1 VFHNFSSGLLPII
14 FIQYPKQ
21 IHSGKN
27 MNISYKSLSLIC
39 GLLLCSA
46 PNHGSPSNK
55 GDKQHMMNEANVITT
70 DSGLKYIDTLEG
82 TGACPV
88 AGKTV
93 VVHYTG
99 TLENGKKFDSSVDRG
114 QPFRFPIGQ
123 GVVIKGWDEGVM
135 SMKVGGK
142 RKLIIPADLGYG
154 SREIP
159 GVIPANST
167 LLFDV
172 ELIAIE

>member
-1 VFHNFSSGLLPII
+1 
-14 FIQYPKQ
+14 
-21 IHSGKN
+21 
-27 MNISYKSLSLIC
+27 MNILLKSLSLVC
-39 GLLLCSA
+39 TLTLCVAS
-46 PNHGSPSNK
+46 NYGNPSHK
-55 GDKQHMMNEANVITT
+55 QGDKKQMINEASVITT
-70 DSGLKYIDTLEG
+70 DSGLKYIDTQEG

-88 AGKTV
+88 AGKIV

-99 TLENGKKFDSSVDRG
+99 TLENGNKFDSSVDRG

-142 RKLIIPADLGYG
+142 RKLIVPADLGYG
-154 SREIP
+154 AREIP

-167 LLFDV
+167 LIFDV

>member
-1 VFHNFSSGLLPII
+1 MATPSYATS
-14 FIQYPKQ
+14 KQ
-21 IHSGKN
+21 ST
-27 MNISYKSLSLIC
+27 NI
-39 GLLLCSA
+39 
-46 PNHGSPSNK
+46 NK
-55 GDKQHMMNEANVITT
+55 GDKKTMTEKDNTITT
-70 DSGLKYIDTLEG
+70 PSGLKYVEIQEG
-82 TGACPV
+82 TGPSPV
-88 AGKTV
+88 AGKIV

-99 TLENGKKFDSSVDRG
+99 TLENGTKFDSSVDRG

-154 SREIP
+154 SRAIP

-172 ELIAIE
+172 ELIAVE

>member
-1 VFHNFSSGLLPII
+1 MLLGASSYGNPIHKKGNKKQMI
-14 FIQYPKQ
+14 NEPK
-21 IHSGKN
+21 
-27 MNISYKSLSLIC
+27 
-39 GLLLCSA
+39 
-46 PNHGSPSNK
+46 
-55 GDKQHMMNEANVITT
+55 VITT
-70 DSGLKYIDTLEG
+70 DSGLKYIDIQEG

-99 TLENGKKFDSSVDRG
+99 TLENGSKFDCSVDLG

-154 SREIP
+154 AREIP
-159 GVIPANST
+159 GTIPANST
-167 LLFDV
+167 LIFDV

>member
-1 VFHNFSSGLLPII
+1 
-14 FIQYPKQ
+14 
-21 IHSGKN
+21 
-27 MNISYKSLSLIC
+27 
-39 GLLLCSA
+39 
-46 PNHGSPSNK
+46 
-55 GDKQHMMNEANVITT
+55 
-70 DSGLKYIDTLEG
+70 
-82 TGACPV
+82 V

-123 GVVIKGWDEGVM
+123 GVVIKGWDEGLM

>member
-1 VFHNFSSGLLPII
+1 MMHFISKTLFCIGVMCMAISSYAAPS
-14 FIQYPKQ
+14 Q
-21 IHSGKN
+21 SKN
-27 MNISYKSLSLIC
+27 INQGATQKMTEKDNT
-39 GLLLCSA
+39 
-46 PNHGSPSNK
+46 
-55 GDKQHMMNEANVITT
+55 ITT
-70 DSGLKYIDTLEG
+70 PSGLKYVDIQEG
-82 TGACPV
+82 TGPIPV

-99 TLENGKKFDSSVDRG
+99 TLENGTKFDSSVDRG
-114 QPFRFPIGQ
+114 DPFRFPIGK

-154 SREIP
+154 SRAIP

-172 ELIAIE
+172 ELISIE